1 MTASRHP
8 VIIALDSGT
17 SLVKAIA
24 FDAGG
29 TLLALASRPNN
40 YVMLPDGG
48 AEQDMRRS
56 WDDAAAVI
64 EELVAELARSFPD
77 HRPSVLAVTAQGDGT
92 WLVDADGEPTGP
104 GLLWLDARSAGIVD
118 TLKSSGAAAAAFVH
132 TGTGLAACQQVAQL
146 HWLARERP
154 AMVARASHSLHLK
167 DFLYLRLTGTAAT
180 SPCEGSFTFGDFRTR
195 DYSDL
200 VLEALDAEPFRRLLP
215 PIIDGTTTMHPLLP
229 RVAERIGLP
238 SGMPVVLGF
247 IDVVCTTLGAGIYGG
262 GAEAGVTIFGS
273 TGMHSRLVGDVA
285 HVAPSPA
292 MTGYCMA
299 FPVPGHTMQTQSN
312 MASTINI
319 DWMVDFA
326 VEAAGLATGAHVSRS
341 IVLGAIDEGVA
352 NARPGAVVYHPF
364 ISTAGERGPFTDA
377 FARAAVIGLDQ
388 NVKLMDFARGIYEGL
403 CFAARDCYVAAGG
416 APSEIRVT
424 GGAARSGPLRAMLAA
439 CLDRPVIAAA
449 HIEAGAAGAAM
460 IAAKQT
466 GLFATMAECAAS
478 WIAPHRPAQV
488 LPHQP
493 LAALY
498 DRLFPIYRESYQA
511 MPTMWRNLHAARE
524 DFARRAEFPES
535 HHGQ

>member
-1 MTASRHP
+1 MTREP
-8 VIIALDSGT
+8 VVIALDSGT

-29 TLLALASRPNN
+29 AQLAVASRPNN
-40 YVMLPDGG
+40 YVMLADGG

-56 WDDAAAVI
+56 WGDAAAVI
-64 EELVAELARSFPD
+64 EELAAELARSFPG
-77 HRPSVLAVTAQGDGT
+77 HRPSALAVTAQGDGT

-118 TLKSSGAAAAAFVH
+118 TLKSTGAAAAAFVH

-154 AMVARASHSLHLK
+154 AMVGRASHSLHLK
-167 DFLYLRLTGTAAT
+167 DYLYLRLTGVAAT

-195 DYSDL
+195 DYSDA
-200 VLEALDAEPFRRLLP
+200 VLQALDAGPFRRLLP
-215 PIIDGTTTMHPLLP
+215 PMIDGTTTAHPLLP

-238 SGMPVVLGF
+238 SGLPVVLGF
-247 IDVVCTTLGAGIYGG
+247 VDVVCTTLGAGIYGG
-262 GAEAGVTIFGS
+262 GADAGVTIFGS

-299 FPVPGHTMQTQSN
+299 FPVSGHTMQVQSN

-319 DWMVDFA
+319 DWMVNFA
-326 VEAAGLATGAHVSRS
+326 IEAAALATGGEVSRGA
-341 IVLGAIDEGVA
+341 VLGAIDHGVA
-352 NARPGAVVYHPF
+352 RARPGAVVYHPF

-377 FARAAVIGLDQ
+377 FARAAVLGLDQ
-388 NVKLMDFARGIYEGL
+388 NVRLMDFARGIYEGL
-403 CFAARDCYVAAGG
+403 CFAARDCYVAVGG

-424 GGAARSGPLRAMLAA
+424 GGAARSEPLRAMLAA
-439 CLDRPVIAAA
+439 CLDRPVVAAA
-449 HIEAGAAGAAM
+449 HVEAGAAGAAM
-460 IAAKQT
+460 IAAQQT
-466 GLFATMAECAAS
+466 GLFATMAECAAT
-478 WIAPHRPAQV
+478 WIAPHRASPV
-488 LPHQP
+488 LPDQP
-493 LAALY
+493 LARLY

-511 MPTMWRNLHAARE
+511 MPTMWRHLHAARDE
-524 DFARRAEFPES
+524 FAHAAKSPEG